1 MDAVTGALNKDW
13 ENGLCS
19 CFGDFKVCI
28 ITMLLPC
35 YTAGK
40 IGDKVPGLSCITAGL
55 LFLIPVVNLIIAFK
69 LRSGIKT
76 VKMINEGMVATCI
89 YSICCPCC
97 ALIQEARELGV
108 ELPMARE

>member
-1 MDAVTGALNKDW
+1 MDAVTGALNKEW

-19 CFGDFKVCI
+19 CFGDFKLCCVTFI
-28 ITMLLPC
+28 LPC

-69 LRSGIKT
+69 LRTGVSSVYLSTYSGFTFIQVMIDRHILKT
-76 VKMINEGMVATCI
+76 F
-89 YSICCPCC
+89 
-97 ALIQEARELGV
+97 
-108 ELPMARE
+108 